1 MIHFN
6 KFGLP
11 ARGRMMTTARYL
23 FDVGLYGI
31 SRIRHRATNI
41 AVNTLS
47 IFISSVDA
55 EKTPQKYLNSINS
68 FFGEGGGMIY

>member
-1 MIHFN
+1 MLAFASAVRPIKIPDGN
-6 KFGLP
+6 P

-23 FDVGLYGI
+23 FDVGLYGV

-47 IFISSVDA
+47 IFISSVDGRCVDF
-55 EKTPQKYLNSINS
+55 PVFRFSS
-68 FFGEGGGMIY
+68 R